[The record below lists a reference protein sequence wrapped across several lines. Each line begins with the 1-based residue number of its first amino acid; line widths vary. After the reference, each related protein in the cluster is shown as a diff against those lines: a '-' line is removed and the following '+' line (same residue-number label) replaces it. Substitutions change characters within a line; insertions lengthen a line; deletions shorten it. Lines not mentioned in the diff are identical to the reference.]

1 MKVKVLLAQLCL
13 TLCDPVDCSPP
24 GCSVH
29 GILPA
34 RILEWVAMSFS
45 RGSSQSRDC
54 LLHCRQILYC
64 LSYPGSPEHHIGAC
78 CNRLLV
84 HSRTSLLAQMVKIC
98 LQFRRPGFHPW
109 VRKIPWRREWLY
121 TLVFLP
127 AESLEQKSLA
137 GYSPWGHEKLDTT
150 AKLTLVRPQGPR
162 ICFFR
167 PFLKCLCDRFHCQKY
182 AFCLH

>member
-1 MKVKVLLAQLCL
+1 MRRFKIPSVQFPKLLPKGLSPLCILLNKVLIAQLCL
-13 TLCDPVDCSPP
+13 VLCDPMDCSPP

-84 HSRTSLLAQMVKIC
+84 HSRTSLLAQMVKN
-98 LQFRRPGFHPW
+98 
-109 VRKIPWRREWLY
+109 
-121 TLVFLP
+121 LP
-127 AESLEQKSLA
+127 AIQETWVPSLGQEDPLEKGMAIYSSILA
-137 GYSPWGHEKLDTT
+137 CGVS
-150 AKLTLVRPQGPR
+150 
-162 ICFFR
+162 
-167 PFLKCLCDRFHCQKY
+167 
-182 AFCLH
+182 

>member
-84 HSRTSLLAQMVKIC
+84 HSRTSLLAQMVKN
-98 LQFRRPGFHPW
+98 
-109 VRKIPWRREWLY
+109 
-121 TLVFLP
+121 LP
-127 AESLEQKSLA
+127 AIQETWVPSLGQEDPLEKGMAIYSSILA
-137 GYSPWGHEKLDTT
+137 CGVS
-150 AKLTLVRPQGPR
+150 
-162 ICFFR
+162 
-167 PFLKCLCDRFHCQKY
+167 
-182 AFCLH
+182 